1 MTKRDIFAELMQG
14 FDDLAA
20 EREGKLTLRTH
31 KVDAK
36 PLEPATGQ
44 EIQAIRKKLKMS
56 QAVFAQAL
64 HAKPATLKNWEQDR
78 STPNDQATVL
88 IRLLAKH
95 PELIQELG

>member
-31 KVDAK
+31 KVEAK

-56 QAVFAQAL
+56 QAVFAHAL
-64 HAKPATLKNWEQDR
+64 HAKPATLKNWEQNR

-88 IRLLAKH
+88 IRLLGKH
-95 PELIQELG
+95 PELIQELA